1 MYKIREQSMQNLVDL
16 KKILGDDW
24 FTTIWKLKIREFAR
38 SEKWAIRIQSIFM
51 TRIISKDLDIDVL
64 NKDIIPV
71 IISLKEDT
79 VPNIKFNIAKI
90 LDELSTTLSKENIFI
105 GRNALTTMRDND
117 LDEDVKYFAAKALNN
132 PTFKD

>member
-1 MYKIREQSMQNLVDL
+1 
-16 KKILGDDW
+16 
-24 FTTIWKLKIREFAR
+24 
-38 SEKWAIRIQSIFM
+38 M

-71 IISLKEDT
+71 IIGLKEDT